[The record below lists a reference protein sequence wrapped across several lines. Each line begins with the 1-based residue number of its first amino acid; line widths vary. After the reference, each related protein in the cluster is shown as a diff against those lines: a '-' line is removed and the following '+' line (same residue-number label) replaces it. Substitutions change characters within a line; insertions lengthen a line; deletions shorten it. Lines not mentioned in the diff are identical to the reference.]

1 MQHETTENQEPEPI
15 QYPALMKLK
24 RRELANHFA
33 KLLDKGT
40 PRLVVNEMRD
50 TVLAQKEKLRRHRI
64 HEAQQN
70 ILWGDLLKPLQAER
84 RSVRASLK
92 YKADDDTDARVQA
105 FEAYAVVLAEMYNRI
120 TSLKNTGD
128 YTPSTYAKE
137 KNLPNNG
144 LHWSDFI
151 PVRIK
156 NRIIK
161 LFDDIPYTAKA
172 RRKIPFERTVTA
184 DIHAKRKQRL
194 INRTTK
200 ELLHANQDHAISP
213 TQDTQARVNKLK
225 AALAAIESL
234 NDNEPVPATWH
245 GLNKGVMK

>member
-1 MQHETTENQEPEPI
+1 MEDENRI
-15 QYPALMKLK
+15 QYPSLMKLK

-33 KLLDKGT
+33 DLLNKGT
-40 PRLVVNEMRD
+40 PRLVVNAMRD
-50 TVLAQKEKLRRHRI
+50 VVLEQKEKLRRQRI

-70 ILWGDLLKPLQAER
+70 ILWGELLKPLQAER

-105 FEAYAVVLAEMYNRI
+105 FSKYAELLAKIYNLI
-120 TSLKNTGD
+120 ISLKNEGE

-137 KNLPNNG
+137 NNLPNRG
-144 LHWSDFI
+144 LHWSDFV
-151 PVRIK
+151 PVHIK
-156 NRIIK
+156 NKHIAR
-161 LFDDIPYTAKA
+161 FDAVPYTAKA

-184 DIHAKRKQRL
+184 DIHEKRKQRL

-213 TQDTQARVNKLK
+213 TMDTQARVTKLK
-225 AALAAIESL
+225 AALAAIERL
-234 NDNEPVPATWH
+234 NDNEPVPTTWH
-245 GLNKGVMK
+245 GLF

>member
-1 MQHETTENQEPEPI
+1 MNPEPDDNQEPEPI

-24 RRELANHFA
+24 RRELANHLS

-50 TVLAQKEKLRRHRI
+50 TVLAQKEKLRRQRI

-92 YKADDDTDARVQA
+92 YKADDDTDARVEA
-105 FEAYAVVLAEMYNRI
+105 FNAYAIVLAEMYNRI

-156 NRIIK
+156 NRIIE
-161 LFDDIPYTAKA
+161 LFDAVPYTAKA
-172 RRKIPFERTVTA
+172 RRKIPFERVVTA
-184 DIHAKRKQRL
+184 DIHDKRKRRL
-194 INRTTK
+194 VNRTTK

-245 GLNKGVMK
+245 GL

>member
-1 MQHETTENQEPEPI
+1 MEHEAPL

-24 RRELANHFA
+24 KRELANHFA

-50 TVLAQKEKLRRHRI
+50 TVLRQKEQLRRHRI

-70 ILWGDLLKPLQAER
+70 ILWGDVLKPLQAER

-105 FEAYAVVLAEMYNRI
+105 FEAYAVVLAELHNRI
-120 TSLKNTGD
+120 TSIKNSGD
-128 YTPSTYAKE
+128 FTPSTYAAE
-137 KNLPNNG
+137 KNLPNRG

-151 PVRIK
+151 PTRIK
-156 NRIIK
+156 NRITD
-161 LFDDIPYTAKA
+161 LFDAVPYTAKA

-184 DIHAKRKQRL
+184 DIHDRRL
-194 INRTTK
+194 RRLVNRTTK
-200 ELLHANQDHAISP
+200 ELLHANQDHALCP
-213 TQDTQARVNKLK
+213 TQDTQARVDKLNT
-225 AALAAIESL
+225 ALAAIEKL
-234 NDNEPVPATWH
+234 DPNEPVPTTWH
-245 GLNKGVMK
+245 GLY

>member
-1 MQHETTENQEPEPI
+1 MHPETNDNQEPEPI

-24 RRELANHFA
+24 RRELANHLS

-70 ILWGDLLKPLQAER
+70 ILWGDVLKPLQAER

-105 FEAYAVVLAEMYNRI
+105 FDAYTLVLAELHNRI
-120 TSLKNTGD
+120 TRIKNSGEF
-128 YTPSTYAKE
+128 TPSTYATE
-137 KNLPNNG
+137 KNLPNRG

-156 NRIIK
+156 NRIIE
-161 LFDDIPYTAKA
+161 LFDAVPYTAKA
-172 RRKIPFERTVTA
+172 RRKIPFERVVTA
-184 DIHAKRKQRL
+184 DIHDKRKRRL
-194 INRTTK
+194 VNRTTK
-200 ELLHANQDHAISP
+200 ELLHANQDHALSP
-213 TQDTQARVNKLK
+213 TMDTQARVDKLN
-225 AALAAIESL
+225 AALAAIEQL

-245 GLNKGVMK
+245 GL